1 MEGGVQGTGSM
12 QDTKGPLP
20 ARALA
25 VELLLQSHTR
35 ATLLGVL
42 WLVWPSSSAVAV
54 PCFVMRALGNEN
66 AEER

>member
-12 QDTKGPLP
+12 QDTKSPLP

-25 VELLLQSHTR
+25 VELLLQSHPP
-35 ATLLGVL
+35 AMLLCVL
-42 WLVWPSSSAVAV
+42 CLVWPSSSAVAV

-66 AEER
+66 AEEC